1 MHAHIPAALAALLAL
16 GTTPGLRAA
25 AVPDLDSPVGRW
37 QLIDDETH
45 AARGVM
51 ELTRNGDEL
60 QGRFVEAYLQ
70 PGEQPHALCV
80 KCSGERHNQ
89 PMVGMV
95 ILWGLHREGSEWVGG
110 HILDPTQG
118 RIYGASVTL
127 ADGGRRLR
135 VRGYLG
141 ISLLGRTQFWN
152 RMP

>member
-1 MHAHIPAALAALLAL
+1 MRAHVPATVAALLAL
-16 GTTPGLRAA
+16 
-25 AVPDLDSPVGRW
+25 AVPPQLGAADAADLASPVGRW
-37 QLIDDETH
+37 LLIDDETH

-51 ELTRNGDEL
+51 ELTRNGPEL
-60 QGRFVEAYLQ
+60 QGRFIKAYLQ
-70 PGEQPHALCV
+70 PGEVPDAVCV

-95 ILWGLHREGSEWVGG
+95 ILWGLHQEGAEWVGG

-118 RIYGASVTL
+118 RIYGANVALT
-127 ADGGRRLR
+127 DGGTRLR
-135 VRGYLG
+135 VRGYFG